1 MSRLDLK
8 QLILLLYAKPQ
19 QAPAEHQH
27 TLSFPPSSFSN
38 MGAIADAFSG
48 LSIPLTTSPPA
59 LRPAEKLWLFA
70 NLTSFVTQK
79 STPAAPKISA
89 PSTSASGGV
98 CLFDAFEKTTNSEG
112 VAMGFD
118 DGAVV
123 VKMGR
128 EEPAVSMDGS
138 GKIVWAKHNEVVST
152 VIKGSDASVKD
163 GAPLALP
170 RKDRS
175 CEVYLQTLSHSPNG
189 QFVSVCGDGEYI
201 TYTALAWRNKAFRQA
216 LDFAWGSKDNSNDYA
231 IHKSPTSVKIF
242 RNFKEVSSGLNFGFQ
257 AEGFT
262 DGVLVDVNGP
272 GGIGMFDW
280 ETGNLV
286 HHIEVK
292 PKAVSSICIMLISL
306 FSAAYTNW

>member
-1 MSRLDLK
+1 
-8 QLILLLYAKPQ
+8 
-19 QAPAEHQH
+19 
-27 TLSFPPSSFSN
+27 
-38 MGAIADAFSG
+38 MGAITDAFSG

-152 VIKGSDASVKD
+152 VIKGGDASVKD

-170 RKDRS
+170 TKDLGS
-175 CEVYLQTLSHSPNG
+175 CEVYPQTLSHSPNG
-189 QFVSVCGDGEYI
+189 RFVSVCGDGEYI
-201 TYTALAWRNKAFRQA
+201 IYTALAWRNKAFGQA

-231 IHKSPTSVKIF
+231 IRESPTSVKIF
-242 RNFKEVSSGLNFGFQ
+242 RNFKEVSGGLDVGFQ
-257 AEGFT
+257 AEGLT
-262 DGVLVDVNGP
+262 DGVLLGVKGQ

-286 HHIEVK
+286 RRIEVE
-292 PKAVSSICIMLISL
+292 PKAVSLICLIMLIPRL
-306 FSAAYTNW
+306 MQLTQIGK